1 MKKMRLVP
9 IILALALLL
18 SGCVS
23 SVSAPPAPELL
34 PAAGVASDIATA
46 FIGDNRVIKTVDASV
61 RPYVEELCLP
71 VNGVVDEVLAR
82 PGDRVKK
89 GDRILTLDLDSERER
104 AEELEKSIAYA
115 RAVNG
120 FDNEMAEIDIR
131 VLMTEL
137 EALRARNADR
147 TEIELKALSVE
158 RARLHLNQ
166 TKELQSLDL
175 SAKEAELERIR
186 ASLECDAVY
195 APFDGV
201 IAREITL
208 SRGSRVRA
216 YETLAYLADDT
227 RLLITAQYIPE
238 SAILTATGGYY
249 ALIGDSRYE
258 IEYVP
263 IEKEEFLSLMLSG
276 NPITSDFRVV
286 GPDGWESRLEAGQYA
301 AIVLVNS
308 YAPDAL
314 LIPANAVLSD
324 SGGKYVY
331 VVGENG
337 QRIKRNIKTRQ
348 PVGAIYAQVLDGLSE
363 GERIYVTDK

>member
-1 MKKMRLVP
+1 MKNTRIIP
-9 IILALALLL
+9 GILALALLL
-18 SGCVS
+18 TGCGAR
-23 SVSAPPAPELL
+23 VSAPSAPELL
-34 PAAGVASDIATA
+34 PAAGVASDIACA
-46 FIGDNRVIKTVDASV
+46 FIGDNHVIKTVDACVS
-61 RPYVEELCLP
+61 PYVEELCLP
-71 VNGVVDEVLAR
+71 INGVVDEVLAR

-104 AEELEKSIAYA
+104 AEKLEKDIAYA
-115 RAVNG
+115 RTVND
-120 FDNEMAEIDIR
+120 FDNQMAEIDLR

-137 EALRARNADR
+137 EYLRARDADK
-147 TEIELKALSVE
+147 TEIDLKALSVE
-158 RARLHLNQ
+158 QARLRIAQ

-175 SAKEAELERIR
+175 SAKEAELEKIR

-201 IAREITL
+201 IAREIEL
-208 SRGSRVRA
+208 ARGSRVRA

-227 RLLITAQYIPE
+227 RLRITASYIPE
-238 SAILTATGGYY
+238 STILTATGGYY
-249 ALIGDSRYE
+249 ALIGDGRYE

-263 IEKEEFLSLMLSG
+263 IEKEAFLSLMLSG
-276 NPITSDFRVV
+276 NPITSEFRIV

-301 AIVLVNS
+301 AIMLVNS
-308 YAPDAL
+308 YSPDAL

-348 PVGAIYAQVLDGLSE
+348 PVGAIYAQVLEGLSE
-363 GERIYVTDK
+363 GEQIYVTDK